1 MAAALPALALGAGL
15 LVAAWRWLRG
25 AARPGRGG
33 SMRGKTVIITGANSG
48 LGRAAAAELLRMR
61 ARVIMGCRDRAR
73 AERAARE
80 IRAEVGERADGAGE
94 LVVRELDLASLRS
107 VRAFCHRVLQE
118 ESRLDVLIN
127 NAGIFQCPYMKTEDG
142 FEMQFGVNHLG
153 HFLLTNLLLGLL
165 KNSAPSRI
173 VVVSSKL
180 YKYGE
185 INFEDLNSEIS
196 YNKSFCYSRSKL
208 ANILFARELA
218 RRLEGTGVTVNSLH
232 PGIVRTNLGRH
243 VNIPLLAKPL
253 FNLVSWAF
261 FKTPL
266 EGAQTS
272 IYLASSPDVEGVSGK
287 YFGDCKEEELLPKAM
302 DDLVARKLWDISEV
316 MVGLLKSF
324 GRIKSGPI
332 ASLNGRKG
340 ILDTRHRD
348 DCTTGCLSAAKT
360 ESWELRTK
368 AEARGEH

>member
-1 MAAALPALALGAGL
+1 MAVATAVALLAALGGAL
-15 LVAAWRWLRG
+15 WL
-25 AARPGRGG
+25 AARRLKGPGVRQLHGG
-33 SMRGKTVIITGANSG
+33 GNPSLMHGKTVVITGANSG
-48 LGRAAAAELLRMR
+48 LGRATAAELLRLG

-73 AERAARE
+73 AEEAAGQLLRE
-80 IRAEVGERADGAGE
+80 LRQSGSPEPDAGAGGE
-94 LVVRELDLASLRS
+94 LVVKELDLASLSS
-107 VRAFCHRVLQE
+107 VRAFCGELLQE

-127 NAGIFQCPYMKTEDG
+127 NAGVFQCPYMKTEDG

-165 KNSAPSRI
+165 KSSAPSRI

-180 YKYGE
+180 YKYGD
-185 INFEDLNSEIS
+185 INFEDLNSEQS

-208 ANILFARELA
+208 ANILFSRELA
-218 RRLEGTGVTVNSLH
+218 RRLEGTNVTVNVLH

-243 VNIPLLAKPL
+243 IHIPLLVRPL

-272 IYLASSPDVEGVSGK
+272 IYLASSPEVEGVSGR

-302 DDLVARKLWDISEV
+302 DESVARKLWDISEV
-316 MVGLLKSF
+316 MVGMLK
-324 GRIKSGPI
+324 
-332 ASLNGRKG
+332 
-340 ILDTRHRD
+340 
-348 DCTTGCLSAAKT
+348 
-360 ESWELRTK
+360 
-368 AEARGEH
+368 